1 MNSNHIEYRGE
12 IFTVTDYNG
21 ISVIMDEDG
30 YYNASKICKDND
42 KRFSNWL
49 QNDRTKRILEMI
61 STKLEIPMDSL
72 ETGNPVST
80 NSLMFKRKGG
90 NGHNETQG
98 WWIHPKVVHYLA
110 EWADLEY
117 AWKVGEIMDAIN
129 ERIHLKCSSLEDEL
143 ESVKDELKTVKDDY
157 DMLNEENTILH
168 ENTKNLTNN
177 VNELKTR
184 TVPKKTNNKVLR
196 ILIDSEGDMKISAN
210 SHWSDRDFERNG
222 FRVVRHYSFPA
233 SMNVRQL
240 LRDCK
245 YVSNLYFNPIHLD
258 SIYEIIDSEHP
269 LDEW

>member
-1 MNSNHIEYRGE
+1 MITSVLCLEDRDLTIDRLN
-12 IFTVTDYNG
+12 TNG
-21 ISVIMDEDG
+21 YSREV
-30 YYNASKICKDND
+30 
-42 KRFSNWL
+42 
-49 QNDRTKRILEMI
+49 
-61 STKLEIPMDSL
+61 
-72 ETGNPVST
+72 
-80 NSLMFKRKGG
+80 
-90 NGHNETQG
+90 QG
-98 WWIHPKVVHYLA
+98 VYIHPKLVNYLCIHV
-110 EWADLEY
+110 DIDY
-117 AWKVGEIMDAIN
+117 AIKVGEIMDLIN
-129 ERIHLKCSSLEDEL
+129 ERIHLQMITIEEEKQEL
-143 ESVKDELKTVKDDY
+143 QEEVDKLKQELKTVKDDY
-157 DMLNEENTILH
+157 DRDLRSRELKLCMLNEENEILH

>member
-1 MNSNHIEYRGE
+1 
-12 IFTVTDYNG
+12 
-21 ISVIMDEDG
+21 MD
-30 YYNASKICKDND
+30 
-42 KRFSNWL
+42 L
-49 QNDRTKRILEMI
+49 
-61 STKLEIPMDSL
+61 
-72 ETGNPVST
+72 
-80 NSLMFKRKGG
+80 
-90 NGHNETQG
+90 
-98 WWIHPKVVHYLA
+98 
-110 EWADLEY
+110 
-117 AWKVGEIMDAIN
+117 IN
-129 ERIHLKCSSLEDEL
+129 ERIHLQMITIEEEKQEL
-143 ESVKDELKTVKDDY
+143 QEEVDKLKQELKTVKDDY